1 VSRLLAIVALEFLAF
16 AQTPQAPPSKSED
29 ARIDGQVLSDA
40 DGQPLRRAHVTLRPL
55 QAGLSATGVDA
66 DDRGNFTLRKIT
78 PGSYNLIAER
88 DGYLPSATYRRGALR
103 MPPSFYIAGGEKIT
117 DITFRLRPWAVLA
130 GKVKMDDGEPG
141 VGVRV
146 ELYREYRTRGRH
158 GYGVVSAV
166 ITNDRGEYRV
176 YGLQPGSYFVAAV
189 YDKAPLVAGAQDQ
202 PLTDALGRELPP
214 TGYTTTFFPNTE
226 KLSEA
231 LPVKV
236 DSGQELSGIDLS
248 LRRVLKVKVRGTVT
262 SGISGARLGRATMT
276 LSRADASALG
286 AIQTSVK
293 AVFDRE
299 GYFEMANVVPGTYVI
314 QVEASD
320 NGKSLSGRRFLN
332 VSSDG
337 EENVELV
344 VAAPQPWPGAIVIA
358 GAGKWPDDKTAP
370 HVTLEARSDTGATV
384 QPSVQGMKFDCLV
397 MADETYD
404 VLVENL
410 MDDFYVSAVRA
421 GGSDV
426 RGLGL
431 PGNLASPLP
440 FEIVLDSRGG
450 KISGR
455 VFGPT
460 DGDVWS
466 GASMMLVPDPPR
478 GRLQDYRQ
486 ASADQYGQF
495 QIRGVAPGKYTL
507 VAWLEDP
514 PCEVYD
520 PDSLDACRAVGAAV
534 TVDAA
539 SDQNLTLNMKAPPR
553 H

>member
-1 VSRLLAIVALEFLAF
+1 MSRFLAITVLGCVAF
-16 AQTPQAPPSKSED
+16 AQGPPSKNED
-29 ARIDGQVLSDA
+29 AQIDGQVLSDA

-66 DDRGNFTLRKIT
+66 DDRGNFTLRRIA
-78 PGSYNLIAER
+78 PGTYSLLAER
-88 DGYLPSATYRRGALR
+88 DGYLTSATCRKGVLR
-103 MPPSFYIAGGEKIT
+103 MPVSFYIAGGDKIT
-117 DITFRLRPWAVLA
+117 GITFRLRPWAVLA
-130 GKVKMDDGEPG
+130 GKVKMDDGEAG

-158 GYGVVSAV
+158 GYGVIAAV

-176 YGLQPGSYFVAAV
+176 YGLQPGPYFVAAV
-189 YDKAPLVAGAQDQ
+189 YDKAPLVPGAQDQ
-202 PLTDALGRELPP
+202 PATDALGRELPP

-236 DSGQELSGIDLS
+236 DSGHELSGIDLS
-248 LRRVLKVKVRGTVT
+248 LRRVVKVKVRGQVT
-262 SGISGARLGRATMT
+262 SGISGARLGRATIT
-276 LSRADASALG
+276 LSRTDASTQGTIPTPAK
-286 AIQTSVK
+286 AI
-293 AVFDRE
+293 FDRD
-299 GYFEMANVVPGTYVI
+299 GIFEIANVVPGSYII
-314 QVEASD
+314 QAEASD
-320 NGKSLSGRRFLN
+320 NGKTLSGRRLLA
-332 VSSDG
+332 VSTDG

-344 VAAPQPWPGAIVIA
+344 VAAPQPWPGVIVIE
-358 GAGKWPDDKTAP
+358 GADRWPDDRAP
-370 HVTLEARSDTGATV
+370 RVTLEARSDTGAPV
-384 QPSVQGMKFDCLV
+384 QPSVRGLKFDCLV
-397 MADETYD
+397 MGDETYD

-410 MDDFYVSAVRA
+410 VNDFYVSGVRA

-431 PGNLASPLP
+431 PGTLASPLP

-450 KISGR
+450 KVSGR

-495 QIRGVAPGKYTL
+495 LIRGVAPGKYTL

-514 PCEVYD
+514 PCDVYD
-520 PDSLDACRAVGAAV
+520 PDALDACRAVGTPV
-534 TVDAA
+534 TVEAA
-539 SDQNLTLNMKAPPR
+539 GSQNLVLTMKSPQRP
-553 H
+553 

>member
-1 VSRLLAIVALEFLAF
+1 
-16 AQTPQAPPSKSED
+16 
-29 ARIDGQVLSDA
+29 
-40 DGQPLRRAHVTLRPL
+40 
-55 QAGLSATGVDA
+55 
-66 DDRGNFTLRKIT
+66 
-78 PGSYNLIAER
+78 
-88 DGYLPSATYRRGALR
+88 
-103 MPPSFYIAGGEKIT
+103 
-117 DITFRLRPWAVLA
+117 
-130 GKVKMDDGEPG
+130 MDDGEPG

-158 GYGVVSAV
+158 GYGVVSAA

-358 GAGKWPDDKTAP
+358 GAGKWPDD
-370 HVTLEARSDTGATV
+370 R
-384 QPSVQGMKFDCLV
+384 
-397 MADETYD
+397 
-404 VLVENL
+404 
-410 MDDFYVSAVRA
+410 R
-421 GGSDV
+421 
-426 RGLGL
+426 L
-431 PGNLASPLP
+431 P
-440 FEIVLDSRGG
+440 
-450 KISGR
+450 
-455 VFGPT
+455 T
-460 DGDVWS
+460 
-466 GASMMLVPDPPR
+466 
-478 GRLQDYRQ
+478 
-486 ASADQYGQF
+486 
-495 QIRGVAPGKYTL
+495 
-507 VAWLEDP
+507 
-514 PCEVYD
+514 
-520 PDSLDACRAVGAAV
+520 
-534 TVDAA
+534 
-539 SDQNLTLNMKAPPR
+539 
-553 H
+553 